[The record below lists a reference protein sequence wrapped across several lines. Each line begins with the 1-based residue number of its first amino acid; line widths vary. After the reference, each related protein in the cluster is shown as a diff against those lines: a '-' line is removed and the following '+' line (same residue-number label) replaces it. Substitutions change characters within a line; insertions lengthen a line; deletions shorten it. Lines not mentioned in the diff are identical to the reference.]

1 MIHWHVIY
9 VTKSAIHLSFVKKNK
24 NNNHENNSSTQVL
37 IHKDDNISS
46 NALSCKQEKITI
58 PEKIN
63 NTNHNSTHEIIST
76 YENASVIQ
84 DSTNL
89 IKPPV
94 PKIVTRTPNEPI
106 KDHLHRQA
114 APHHHHLRHSIL
126 SNNNPKKLKTIIE
139 DLLNSNKT
147 KSKHDSPK
155 KVKKSSSLENI
166 QTKLN
171 EGLKPAEVFFSNNIE
186 IPISF
191 SQYIYIYNRELH

>member
-37 IHKDDNISS
+37 IREDYNVCS
-46 NALSCKQEKITI
+46 NALSCNQEKITI

-63 NTNHNSTHEIIST
+63 NTQDNNTNLNSTHEIIST
-76 YENASVIQ
+76 YEKASGLQ

-106 KDHLHRQA
+106 KRPSPL
-114 APHHHHLRHSIL
+114 PSI
-126 SNNNPKKLKTIIE
+126 SSSTSSTPQHIEQQIRIIPKNPKPL
-139 DLLNSNKT
+139 
-147 KSKHDSPK
+147 
-155 KVKKSSSLENI
+155 
-166 QTKLN
+166 
-171 EGLKPAEVFFSNNIE
+171 
-186 IPISF
+186 
-191 SQYIYIYNRELH
+191 